1 MSNTLYLECLSG
13 ISGDM
18 TVAALLDLGT
28 DRQVLEKA
36 LDSLPVDGFSIEI
49 KRVVKSGLDVC
60 DFNVVLDKAHENND
74 HDMEYLHGKETEKI
88 CRLPTAQSAHQI
100 PVRAAYSHNSP
111 YPGRRRSARGQASEI
126 ACIFHI

>member
-1 MSNTLYLECLSG
+1 MIHVHFLINKLDIEHIIALGGKKSNEK
-13 ISGDM
+13 
-18 TVAALLDLGT
+18 
-28 DRQVLEKA
+28 LEKNIWEA
-36 LDSLPVDGFSIEI
+36 AME
-49 KRVVKSGLDVC
+49 KS
-60 DFNVVLDKAHENND
+60 
-74 HDMEYLHGKETEKI
+74 

>member
-1 MSNTLYLECLSG
+1 MIHVHFLINKLNIEHIIALGGKKSNEK
-13 ISGDM
+13 
-18 TVAALLDLGT
+18 
-28 DRQVLEKA
+28 LEKNIWEA
-36 LDSLPVDGFSIEI
+36 AME
-49 KRVVKSGLDVC
+49 KS
-60 DFNVVLDKAHENND
+60 
-74 HDMEYLHGKETEKI
+74 

>member
-1 MSNTLYLECLSG
+1 MIHVHFLINKLDIEHIIALGGKKSNEK
-13 ISGDM
+13 
-18 TVAALLDLGT
+18 
-28 DRQVLEKA
+28 LEKNIWEA
-36 LDSLPVDGFSIEI
+36 
-49 KRVVKSGLDVC
+49 
-60 DFNVVLDKAHENND
+60 A
-74 HDMEYLHGKETEKI
+74 MEKT

>member
-1 MSNTLYLECLSG
+1 MIRVHFLINKLNIEHIIALGGKKSNEK
-13 ISGDM
+13 
-18 TVAALLDLGT
+18 
-28 DRQVLEKA
+28 LEKNIWEA
-36 LDSLPVDGFSIEI
+36 
-49 KRVVKSGLDVC
+49 
-60 DFNVVLDKAHENND
+60 A
-74 HDMEYLHGKETEKI
+74 MEKT

>member
-1 MSNTLYLECLSG
+1 MVHVHFLINKLNIEHIIALGGKKSNEK
-13 ISGDM
+13 
-18 TVAALLDLGT
+18 
-28 DRQVLEKA
+28 LEKNIWEA
-36 LDSLPVDGFSIEI
+36 AME
-49 KRVVKSGLDVC
+49 KS
-60 DFNVVLDKAHENND
+60 
-74 HDMEYLHGKETEKI
+74 

>member
-1 MSNTLYLECLSG
+1 MIHVHFLINKLNIEHIIALGGKKSNEK
-13 ISGDM
+13 
-18 TVAALLDLGT
+18 
-28 DRQVLEKA
+28 LEKNIWEA
-36 LDSLPVDGFSIEI
+36 
-49 KRVVKSGLDVC
+49 
-60 DFNVVLDKAHENND
+60 A
-74 HDMEYLHGKETEKI
+74 MEKT

>member
-1 MSNTLYLECLSG
+1 MVHVHFLINKLNIEH
-13 ISGDM
+13 II
-18 TVAALLDLGT
+18 ALGGKKINEK
-28 DRQVLEKA
+28 LEK
-36 LDSLPVDGFSIEI
+36 
-49 KRVVKSGLDVC
+49 
-60 DFNVVLDKAHENND
+60 NVWEAA
-74 HDMEYLHGKETEKI
+74 MEKT

>member
-1 MSNTLYLECLSG
+1 MVHVHFLINKLNIEHIIAVG
-13 ISGDM
+13 GKKINEK
-18 TVAALLDLGT
+18 
-28 DRQVLEKA
+28 LEKNIWEA
-36 LDSLPVDGFSIEI
+36 AME
-49 KRVVKSGLDVC
+49 KS
-60 DFNVVLDKAHENND
+60 
-74 HDMEYLHGKETEKI
+74 